1 MADASARAN
10 PRKSNPERRMSLGAH
25 LIELRKRLTRGAFA
39 VLGGTIIGWMIYDLG
54 WLGELL
60 DPAMPCAADAL
71 HGQGTWSAISGP
83 VFTIAD
89 QLGVDAEKITLNFG
103 TLTGAL
109 DIQFQISLV
118 VGIILSSPV
127 WLYQIFAFF
136 VPGLTKKEKRY
147 TFGFFFSAVPLF
159 LLGCAAG
166 WMVLPRIVEFMFRFV
181 PPGASQL
188 YDTKTYVDF
197 ILKLLLATGVAFV
210 MPVFLVLL
218 NFASVIRGTT
228 ILKGWRWAV
237 LIIIVF
243 TAMATPAADPISML
257 LLALPMVVLYF
268 LAVGVALWHDR
279 AVARRQAAFETSLTS
294 A

>member
-39 VLGGTIIGWMIYDLG
+39 VLGGTIIGWMIYDLS
-54 WLGELL
+54 WLGDLL
-60 DPAMPCAADAL
+60 DPAMPGAAEAL

-218 NFASVIRGTT
+218 NFASVIRGAT

>member
-1 MADASARAN
+1 
-10 PRKSNPERRMSLGAH
+10 MSLGEH
-25 LIELRKRLTRGAFA
+25 LIELRKRLTRAAFA
-39 VLGGTIIGWMIYDLG
+39 ILAGTVIGWMIYDLS
-54 WLGELL
+54 WFGELL
-60 DPAMPCAADAL
+60 EPVVPGASEAL
-71 HGQGTWSAISGP
+71 AGQGTWAAISGP
-83 VFTIAD
+83 VFHIAD
-89 QLGVDAEKITLNFG
+89 QLGLDPEKITLNFSS
-103 TLTGAL
+103 LTGAL
-109 DIQFQISLV
+109 DIQFQVSLV

-136 VPGLTKKEKRY
+136 VPGLTSREKRY
-147 TFGFFFSAVPLF
+147 VFGFFFTAVPLF

-166 WMVLPRIVEFMFRFV
+166 WVVLPRIVEFMFTFV

-218 NFASVIRGTT
+218 NFAGVLLGST

-237 LIIIVF
+237 LVIIVF

-257 LLALPMVVLYF
+257 LLALPMVLLYF
-268 LAVGVALWHDR
+268 AAVGVAVWHDR
-279 AVARRQAAFETSLTS
+279 GVAKRLAAFEAEAGLSG

>member
-1 MADASARAN
+1 
-10 PRKSNPERRMSLGAH
+10 MSLAEH
-25 LIELRKRLTRGAFA
+25 LIELRKRLTRSAIG
-39 VLGGTIIGWMIYDLG
+39 VLVGTILGWMVYDLG
-54 WLGELL
+54 WFGELL
-60 DPAMPCAADAL
+60 DPVVPGAHEAL
-71 HGQGTWSAISGP
+71 AGTGTWAAISGP
-83 VFTIAD
+83 VFHIAEE
-89 QLGVDAEKITLNFG
+89 LGLDPDKITLNFSS
-103 TLTGAL
+103 LTGAL
-109 DIQFQISLV
+109 DIQFQVSIV

-136 VPGLTKKEKRY
+136 VPGLTKKERRY
-147 TFGFFFSAVPLF
+147 VFGFFFSAVPLF

-218 NFASVIRGTT
+218 NFAGVIRGTT

-237 LIIIVF
+237 LIITVF

-257 LLALPMVVLYF
+257 LLAIPMVLLYF
-268 LAVGVALWHDR
+268 AAVGIALWHDKV
-279 AVARRQAAFETSLTS
+279 AARRQAAFEAGLTS

>member
-1 MADASARAN
+1 MAGDTARTH
-10 PRKSNPERRMSLGAH
+10 PRTSNPERRMSLGAH
-25 LIELRKRLTRGAFA
+25 LIELRKRLTRAAFA
-39 VLGGTIIGWMIYDLG
+39 VLGGTVIGWMVYDLSWFG
-54 WLGELL
+54 DLLEPIAPGAGE
-60 DPAMPCAADAL
+60 AL
-71 HGQGTWSAISGP
+71 HGRGTWAAISDP

-89 QLGVDAEKITLNFG
+89 ALGIDADKITLNFG

-118 VGIILSSPV
+118 TGIILSSPI
-127 WLYQIFAFF
+127 WLYQLFAFF
-136 VPGLTKKEKRY
+136 VPGLNAKEKRY

-166 WMVLPRIVEFMFRFV
+166 WLVLPRIIEFMFRFV

-218 NFASVIRGTT
+218 NFAGVIQGKT

-237 LIIIVF
+237 LIIVVF

-268 LAVGVALWHDR
+268 IAVGVALWRDR
-279 AVARRQAAFETSLTS
+279 TVAKRQAAFETSPTS

>member
-1 MADASARAN
+1 
-10 PRKSNPERRMSLGAH
+10 MSLAEH
-25 LIELRKRLTRGAFA
+25 LIELRKRLTRGAIG
-39 VLGGTIIGWMIYDLG
+39 VLVGTIVGWMIYDLG
-54 WLGELL
+54 WFGELL
-60 DPAMPCAADAL
+60 DPVVPGAHDAL
-71 HGQGTWSAISGP
+71 AGTGTWAAISGP
-83 VFTIAD
+83 VFHIAD
-89 QLGVDAEKITLNFG
+89 ELGLDPDKITLNFSS
-103 TLTGAL
+103 LTGAL
-109 DIQFQISLV
+109 DIQFQVSLV
-118 VGIILSSPV
+118 VGIILSSPI

-136 VPGLTKKEKRY
+136 VPGLTKKERRY
-147 TFGFFFSAVPLF
+147 VFGFFFSAVPLF

-218 NFASVIRGTT
+218 NFAGVIRGRT

-237 LIIIVF
+237 LIITVF
-243 TAMATPAADPISML
+243 TAMATPAADPISMI
-257 LLALPMVVLYF
+257 LLALPMVLLYF
-268 LAVGVALWHDR
+268 AAVGVALWRDKV
-279 AVARRQAAFETSLTS
+279 AARRQAAFEAGLTS

>member
-1 MADASARAN
+1 
-10 PRKSNPERRMSLGAH
+10 MSLGEH
-25 LIELRKRLTRGAFA
+25 LIELRKRLTRAA
-39 VLGGTIIGWMIYDLG
+39 LAILGGTILGWMIYDLSWVG
-54 WLGELL
+54 DLL
-60 DPAMPCAADAL
+60 EPVVPGASKAL
-71 HGQGTWSAISGP
+71 AGQGTWAAISGP
-83 VFTIAD
+83 VFHIAD
-89 QLGVDAEKITLNFG
+89 QLGLDPDKITLNFSS
-103 TLTGAL
+103 LTGAL
-109 DIQFQISLV
+109 DIQFQVSIV

-136 VPGLTKKEKRY
+136 VPGLTRRERGY
-147 TFGFFFSAVPLF
+147 VFGFFFSAVPLF

-197 ILKLLLATGVAFV
+197 ILKLMLATGVAFV

-218 NFASVIRGTT
+218 NFATVLQGMT

-237 LIIIVF
+237 LVIIVF
-243 TAMATPAADPISML
+243 TALATPAADPISML

-268 LAVGVALWHDR
+268 AAVGVALWHDR
-279 AVARRQAAFETSLTS
+279 IAARRRAAFEAGLTS

>member
-39 VLGGTIIGWMIYDLG
+39 VLGGTIIGWMIYDLS
-54 WLGELL
+54 WLGDLL
-60 DPAMPCAADAL
+60 DPAMPGVAEAL

-218 NFASVIRGTT
+218 NFASVIRGAT

>member
-1 MADASARAN
+1 
-10 PRKSNPERRMSLGAH
+10 MSLAEH
-25 LIELRKRLTRGAFA
+25 LIELRKRLTRSAIG
-39 VLGGTIIGWMIYDLG
+39 VLVGTILGWMVYDLG
-54 WLGELL
+54 WFGELL
-60 DPAMPCAADAL
+60 DPVVPGAHEAL
-71 HGQGTWSAISGP
+71 AGTGTWAAISGP
-83 VFTIAD
+83 VFHITEE
-89 QLGVDAEKITLNFG
+89 LGLDPDKITLNFSS
-103 TLTGAL
+103 LTGAL
-109 DIQFQISLV
+109 DIQFQVSIV

-136 VPGLTKKEKRY
+136 VPGLTQKERRY
-147 TFGFFFSAVPLF
+147 VFGFFFSAVPLF

-218 NFASVIRGTT
+218 NFAGVMQGRT

-237 LIIIVF
+237 LIITVF

-257 LLALPMVVLYF
+257 LLAIPMVLLYF
-268 LAVGVALWHDR
+268 AAVGIALWHDKV
-279 AVARRQAAFETSLTS
+279 AARRQAAFEAGLTS

>member
-1 MADASARAN
+1 
-10 PRKSNPERRMSLGAH
+10 
-25 LIELRKRLTRGAFA
+25 
-39 VLGGTIIGWMIYDLG
+39 
-54 WLGELL
+54 
-60 DPAMPCAADAL
+60 
-71 HGQGTWSAISGP
+71 
-83 VFTIAD
+83 
-89 QLGVDAEKITLNFG
+89 
-103 TLTGAL
+103 
-109 DIQFQISLV
+109 
-118 VGIILSSPV
+118 
-127 WLYQIFAFF
+127 
-136 VPGLTKKEKRY
+136 
-147 TFGFFFSAVPLF
+147 
-159 LLGCAAG
+159 
-166 WMVLPRIVEFMFRFV
+166 MVLPRIVEFMFRFV

-218 NFASVIRGTT
+218 NFASVLQGKT

-257 LLALPMVVLYF
+257 LLALPMVLLYF

-279 AVARRQAAFETSLTS
+279 AVARRRAAFETSLTS

>member
-1 MADASARAN
+1 
-10 PRKSNPERRMSLGAH
+10 MSLAEH
-25 LIELRKRLTRGAFA
+25 LIELRKRLTRSALA

-54 WLGELL
+54 WIGELL
-60 DPAMPCAADAL
+60 EPAIPGAAEAL
-71 HGQGTWSAISGP
+71 AGRGTWAAISGP
-83 VFTIAD
+83 VFHIAD
-89 QLGVDAEKITLNFG
+89 ELGLDPDKITLNFSS
-103 TLTGAL
+103 LTGAL
-109 DIQFQISLV
+109 DIQFQVSLV

-127 WLYQIFAFF
+127 WLFQIFAFF
-136 VPGLTKKEKRY
+136 VPGLTRRERRY
-147 TFGFFFSAVPLF
+147 VFGFFFSAVPLF

-166 WMVLPRIVEFMFRFV
+166 WLVLPRIVEFMFRFV

-218 NFASVIRGTT
+218 NFAGVMRGAT

-237 LIIIVF
+237 LIIVVF

-257 LLALPMVVLYF
+257 LLALPMVLLYF
-268 LAVGVALWHDR
+268 AAVGVALWHDK
-279 AVARRQAAFETSLTS
+279 VAERRQAAFEAGLSR

>member
-1 MADASARAN
+1 MAGDTARAN
-10 PRKSNPERRMSLGAH
+10 PRKNNPERRMSLGGH
-25 LIELRKRLTRGAFA
+25 LIELRKRLTRAAFA
-39 VLGGTIIGWMIYDLG
+39 VLAGTIIGWMIYDLG
-54 WLGELL
+54 WLGDLL
-60 DPAMPCAADAL
+60 DPAMPGAAEL
-71 HGQGTWSAISGP
+71 LKGQGTWAALSGP

-89 QLGVDAEKITLNFG
+89 QLGVDSEKITLNFG

-118 VGIILSSPV
+118 VGIILSSPI
-127 WLYQIFAFF
+127 WLYQLFAFF
-136 VPGLTKKEKRY
+136 VPGLTSKEKRY

-218 NFASVIRGTT
+218 NFAGVLRGTT

-279 AVARRQAAFETSLTS
+279 AAARRQAAFETSLNS

>member
-54 WLGELL
+54 WLGDLL
-60 DPAMPCAADAL
+60 DPAMPGAAEAL

-218 NFASVIRGTT
+218 NFASVIRGAT

>member
-1 MADASARAN
+1 
-10 PRKSNPERRMSLGAH
+10 MSLGEH
-25 LIELRKRLTRGAFA
+25 LIELRKRLTRAA
-39 VLGGTIIGWMIYDLG
+39 LAILGGTILGWMIYDLSWVG
-54 WLGELL
+54 DLL
-60 DPAMPCAADAL
+60 EPVVPGASKAL
-71 HGQGTWSAISGP
+71 AGQGTWAAISDP
-83 VFTIAD
+83 VFHIAD
-89 QLGVDAEKITLNFG
+89 QLGLDPDKITLNFSS
-103 TLTGAL
+103 LTGAL
-109 DIQFQISLV
+109 DIQFQVSIV

-136 VPGLTKKEKRY
+136 VPGLTRRERGY
-147 TFGFFFSAVPLF
+147 VFGFFFSAVPLF

-197 ILKLLLATGVAFV
+197 ILKLMLATGVAFV

-218 NFASVIRGTT
+218 NFASVLQGMT

-237 LIIIVF
+237 LVIIVF
-243 TAMATPAADPISML
+243 TALATPAADPISML

-268 LAVGVALWHDR
+268 AAVGVALWHDR
-279 AVARRQAAFETSLTS
+279 IAARRRAAFEAGLTS

>member
-1 MADASARAN
+1 MAGDTARAN
-10 PRKSNPERRMSLGAH
+10 PRKSNPERRMSLGQH
-25 LIELRKRLTRGAFA
+25 LIELRKRLTRAAFA
-39 VLGGTIIGWMIYDLG
+39 VLVGTIIGWMIYDLSWIG
-54 WLGELL
+54 DLL
-60 DPAMPCAADAL
+60 DPAVPGAATAL
-71 HGQGTWSAISGP
+71 HGQGTWAAISGP
-83 VFTIAD
+83 VFHIAE
-89 QLGVDAEKITLNFG
+89 QLGIDSKRITLNFG

-109 DIQFQISLV
+109 DVQFQVSLV
-118 VGIILSSPV
+118 VGVILSSPV
-127 WLYQIFAFF
+127 WLYQLFAFF
-136 VPGLTKKEKRY
+136 VPGLTTKEKRY

-181 PPGASQL
+181 PPDASQL
-188 YDTKTYVDF
+188 YDTKIYVDF

-210 MPVFLVLL
+210 LPVFLVLL
-218 NFASVIRGTT
+218 NFAGVLQGRT

-237 LIIIVF
+237 LIIIIF

-268 LAVGVALWHDR
+268 IAVGVALWHDR
-279 AVARRQAAFETSLTS
+279 VAARRQATLEAGLSG

>member
-1 MADASARAN
+1 
-10 PRKSNPERRMSLGAH
+10 MSLAEH
-25 LIELRKRLTRGAFA
+25 LIELRKRLTRSAFA
-39 VLGGTIIGWMIYDLG
+39 VLGGTILGWMIYDLG
-54 WLGELL
+54 WFGELL
-60 DPAMPCAADAL
+60 EPVVPGAAEAL
-71 HGQGTWSAISGP
+71 AGRGTWAAISGP
-83 VFTIAD
+83 VFHIAD
-89 QLGVDAEKITLNFG
+89 ELGLDPDKITLNFSS
-103 TLTGAL
+103 LTGAL
-109 DIQFQISLV
+109 DIQFQVSIV

-136 VPGLTKKEKRY
+136 VPGLTKKERRY
-147 TFGFFFSAVPLF
+147 VFGFFFSAVPLF

-166 WMVLPRIVEFMFRFV
+166 WLVLPRIVEFMFRFV

-218 NFASVIRGTT
+218 NFAGVMQGAT

-237 LIIIVF
+237 LIIVVF
-243 TAMATPAADPISML
+243 TAMATPAADPISMI

-268 LAVGVALWHDR
+268 AAVGIALWHDR
-279 AVARRQAAFETSLTS
+279 VAARRQASFEAGLSG

>member
-1 MADASARAN
+1 MAGGTARSH
-10 PRKSNPERRMSLGAH
+10 PRKNNPERRMSLAEH
-25 LIELRKRLTRGAFA
+25 LIELRKRLTRSAFA

-54 WLGELL
+54 WIGELL
-60 DPAMPCAADAL
+60 DPAVPGAAETLA
-71 HGQGTWSAISGP
+71 GQGTWAAISGP
-83 VFTIAD
+83 VFHIAHE
-89 QLGVDAEKITLNFG
+89 LGLDPEKITLNFS

-109 DIQFQISLV
+109 DIQFQVSLV

-136 VPGLTKKEKRY
+136 VPGLTKRERRY
-147 TFGFFFSAVPLF
+147 VFGFFFSAVPLF

-218 NFASVIRGTT
+218 NFASVLRGAT
-228 ILKGWRWAV
+228 ILRGWRWAV
-237 LIIIVF
+237 LIIVVF

-257 LLALPMVVLYF
+257 LLALPMVLLYF
-268 LAVGVALWHDR
+268 AAVGVAVWHDR
-279 AVARRQAAFETSLTS
+279 VADRRQAAFEAGLSG

>member
-1 MADASARAN
+1 MAGDSARAN
-10 PRKSNPERRMSLGAH
+10 PRKNNPERRMSLGAH

-54 WLGELL
+54 WLGDLL
-60 DPAMPCAADAL
+60 DPAMPGAAEAL

-103 TLTGAL
+103 TLTGAI

-136 VPGLTKKEKRY
+136 VPGLTTREKRY
-147 TFGFFFSAVPLF
+147 TFGFFFTAVPLF

-218 NFASVIRGTT
+218 NFASVIRGVT

-237 LIIIVF
+237 LIIVVF

-257 LLALPMVVLYF
+257 LLALPMVLLYF
-268 LAVGVALWHDR
+268 IAVGVALWHDR
-279 AVARRQAAFETSLTS
+279 AVARRRAAFETSLTS

>member
-1 MADASARAN
+1 MAGDSARAN

-25 LIELRKRLTRGAFA
+25 LIELRKRLTRAAFA

-54 WLGELL
+54 WLGDLL
-60 DPAMPCAADAL
+60 DPVMPGAAEL
-71 HGQGTWSAISGP
+71 LEGQGTWAALSGP

-89 QLGVDAEKITLNFG
+89 QLGVDSEKITLNFG

-136 VPGLTKKEKRY
+136 VPGLTAKEKRY

-218 NFASVIRGTT
+218 NFASVLQGKT

-257 LLALPMVVLYF
+257 LLALPMVLLYF

-279 AVARRQAAFETSLTS
+279 AVARRRAAFETSLTS

>member
-1 MADASARAN
+1 
-10 PRKSNPERRMSLGAH
+10 
-25 LIELRKRLTRGAFA
+25 
-39 VLGGTIIGWMIYDLG
+39 
-54 WLGELL
+54 
-60 DPAMPCAADAL
+60 
-71 HGQGTWSAISGP
+71 
-83 VFTIAD
+83 
-89 QLGVDAEKITLNFG
+89 
-103 TLTGAL
+103 
-109 DIQFQISLV
+109 
-118 VGIILSSPV
+118 
-127 WLYQIFAFF
+127 
-136 VPGLTKKEKRY
+136 
-147 TFGFFFSAVPLF
+147 VPLF

-218 NFASVIRGTT
+218 NFAGVIRGVT

-268 LAVGVALWHDR
+268 AAVGVAVWHDR
-279 AVARRQAAFETSLTS
+279 VAARRQAAFETSLTS

>member
-1 MADASARAN
+1 VAGDTARAN
-10 PRKSNPERRMSLGAH
+10 PRKNNPERRMSLGGH
-25 LIELRKRLTRGAFA
+25 LIELRKRLTRAAFA

-54 WLGELL
+54 WLGDLL
-60 DPAMPCAADAL
+60 DPAVPGAAEL
-71 HGQGTWSAISGP
+71 LKGQGTWAALSGP

-89 QLGVDAEKITLNFG
+89 QLGVDSEKITLNFG

-127 WLYQIFAFF
+127 WLYQLFAFF
-136 VPGLTKKEKRY
+136 VPGLTSKEKRY

-218 NFASVIRGTT
+218 NFAGVIRGKT

-279 AVARRQAAFETSLTS
+279 AAARRQAAFETSLNS

>member
-1 MADASARAN
+1 MAGDTARAN
-10 PRKSNPERRMSLGAH
+10 SRKSNPERRMSLGAH

-39 VLGGTIIGWMIYDLG
+39 VLGGTIIGWMVYDLS
-54 WLGELL
+54 WLGDLL
-60 DPAMPCAADAL
+60 DPAVPGAAEVL
-71 HGQGTWSAISGP
+71 HDQGTWAAISQP

-103 TLTGAL
+103 TLTGAI

-127 WLYQIFAFF
+127 WLYQLFAFF
-136 VPGLTKKEKRY
+136 VPGLTRKEKRY
-147 TFGFFFSAVPLF
+147 TFGFFFTAVPLF

-218 NFASVIRGTT
+218 NFASVLRGAT

-237 LIIIVF
+237 LIIVVF

-257 LLALPMVVLYF
+257 LLALPMVLLYF
-268 LAVGVALWHDR
+268 LAVGIALWHDR